1 MRTELEKESKEW
13 AAKPFSFSP
22 SPAFGELLKNRQ
34 TLWANGSRKKPE
46 AKACMCQNCG
56 SVIVVGKERDSNR
69 NAQPEVYC
77 DKECSYADR
86 SRVYRLRKI
95 ADKTTLSKGLMPK
108 SIASN
113 VVFCTCKHCS
123 KKYIV
128 DAGKRVQS
136 HRSREFCS
144 DDCRTKKQEKTK
156 RQANQKLVAEKH
168 SSAIKRRRDNA
179 RLCSCKQCG
188 VQYTSIRKAAGAYC
202 SKRCTLKYAKKNRE
216 HIARSSRKIGGGFSD
231 VDVFKAAKWKC
242 KICGIKVHQAT
253 GQHSETQA
261 TIDHIVPMSR
271 GGLHV
276 WGNVQCACQRCNA
289 SKSDKIER
297 PVQMT
302 FL

>member
-56 SVIVVGKERDSNR
+56 SVIVVGKARNYRE

-86 SRVYRLRKI
+86 GRVYRMRKI
-95 ADKTTLSKGLMPK
+95 ADKAVLSKGLIPK
-108 SIASN
+108 SIASKA
-113 VVFCTCKHCS
+113 VFCDCLHC
-123 KKYIV
+123 
-128 DAGKRVQS
+128 
-136 HRSREFCS
+136 
-144 DDCRTKKQEKTK
+144 
-156 RQANQKLVAEKH
+156 
-168 SSAIKRRRDNA
+168 KRRFTATESRQFCTSECTKGYRDAIAKANRLQWAIERIERQKKNA
-179 RLCSCKQCG
+179 KLQSCKQCG
-188 VQYTSIRKAAGAYC
+188 IQYTSLREGGTLYC
-202 SKRCTLKYAKKNRE
+202 SQRCVSKYAKKNRH